1 MMDNKIHANWGE
13 PGTAKGI
20 ERLGMGLA
28 ALGRPGYI
36 NLGHAEDLQGQTDPE
51 DMQNHVFGVLDAAFD
66 AGIRYYDCARS
77 YGRAEEFVAA
87 WLSARGIDP
96 EHVIVAS
103 KWGYRYTADWKVE
116 AVQHEIKEH
125 SPAMLD
131 AQWEESREHLGKYLK
146 LYQIHSATSESGV
159 LRNADVLDRLFY
171 LKEQG
176 LKIGLSVSGAE
187 QAQTILD
194 ALEVRRE
201 GHRLFDAVQA
211 TFNMLEPSAGAALR
225 QAHEAGLRV
234 IVKEAL
240 ANGRL
245 TTRNRAPHDSHL
257 IRLLG
262 EKALQYRATP
272 DVVALAWVLREPWV
286 STALLGATTAD
297 QLQSNLG
304 CLRFEAADWHGFAD
318 ELRESAES
326 YWATR
331 SRLKWN

>member
-1 MMDNKIHANWGE
+1 MMDNKMPANLRE

-36 NLGHAEDLQGQTDPE
+36 NLGHGEDLKGRTDPQA
-51 DMQNHVFGVLDAAFD
+51 MQDHAFGVLDAAFD

-77 YGRAEEFVAA
+77 YGRAEEFAAA
-87 WLSARGIDP
+87 WLSARDIDP
-96 EHVIVAS
+96 EQVIVAS

-116 AVQHEIKEH
+116 ADRHEIKEH

-131 AQWEESREHLGKYLK
+131 AQWEESRDHLGRYLK

-159 LRNADVLDRLFY
+159 LRNTEVLGRLFA
-171 LKEQG
+171 LKVQG
-176 LKIGLSVSGAE
+176 LKIGLSVSGAG
-187 QAQTILD
+187 QPQTILE
-194 ALEVRRE
+194 ALEVRLE

-225 QAHEAGLRV
+225 WAHEAGLRV

-245 TTRNRAPHDSHL
+245 TSRNSAPHDSHL

-262 EKALQYRATP
+262 EKAQKYRAAP
-272 DVVALAWVLREPWV
+272 DAMALAWVLSMPWV
-286 STALLGATTAD
+286 STVLLGATTVD
-297 QLQSNLG
+297 QLHSNLG
-304 CLRFEAADWHGFAD
+304 CLRLEAADWGGLPE
-318 ELRESAES
+318 ELRESPEL